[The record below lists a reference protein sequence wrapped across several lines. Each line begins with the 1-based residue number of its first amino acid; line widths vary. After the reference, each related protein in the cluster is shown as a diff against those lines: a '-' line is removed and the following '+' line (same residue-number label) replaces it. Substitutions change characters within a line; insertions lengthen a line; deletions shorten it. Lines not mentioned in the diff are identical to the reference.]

1 MDRAGLIFLLLLLL
15 PACQPRERTLTVA
28 AALLPSEL
36 PAYREIVSQFAHAHG
51 WQVVVVPQQYAE
63 IRRAVAAE
71 AIAGAGTLD
80 VVELDV
86 YSLAAAASDVTVLDQ
101 AAVAPELAAFDPEAV
116 RAGRIDGLRF
126 LPHRLTWQALLYN
139 HAVLG
144 EAPPTWEALRAVAHA
159 HPGRIAVK
167 GALYEGLTCDV
178 LPFVWAAGGRADA
191 FDDPGARA
199 AFRLFADLAP
209 DLNSQSAIFR
219 EATAAEAMARGE
231 VVLELNWPFAMS
243 LFSSQGLA
251 PEPIRSAP
259 LPRGP
264 AGSATVLGGGYLA
277 IPRGTRQRDAA
288 LELLRYLVSQ
298 PVQAQLS
305 DRLGWFSARRD
316 AAGGVGGALLEGFTA
331 MRSAVHARPAR
342 ADYRRL
348 SRLWQ
353 DAFRAVAFEHVDP
366 DAALAAAARRW
377 TAESG
382 GSRRSAE

>member
-1 MDRAGLIFLLLLLL
+1 VDRARLIVLPLLLA
-15 PACQPRERTLTVA
+15 ACQPPERTLTIA

-36 PAYREIVSQFAHAHG
+36 PAYRDVVSQFARERG
-51 WQVVVVPQQYAE
+51 WQVVVVPQQYAD

-71 AIAGAGTLD
+71 AIAGSGTLD
-80 VVELDV
+80 VIELDV
-86 YSLAAAASDVTVLDQ
+86 YSLAAAAADVTVLDE
-101 AAVAPELAAFDPEAV
+101 AALAPELAALDPEAV
-116 RAGRIDGLRF
+116 RAARVDGLRF

-144 EAPPTWEALRAVAHA
+144 APPQDWEALRAVADA
-159 HPGRIAVK
+159 HPGRIAIK

-178 LPFVWAAGGRADA
+178 LPFVWAAGGHADA
-191 FDDPGARA
+191 FDDPGAHA
-199 AFRLFADLAP
+199 AFRLFAALAP
-209 DLNSQSAIFR
+209 DLNPQSATLR
-219 EATAAEAMARGE
+219 EATLAEAMARGE

-251 PEPIRSAP
+251 PNPLRSAP

-264 AGSATVLGGGYLA
+264 AGRATVLGGGYLA
-277 IPRGTRQRDAA
+277 VPRGTRQRDAA
-288 LELLRYLVSQ
+288 LELVRYLMSQ
-298 PVQAQLS
+298 PVQAQLR

-316 AAGGVGGALLEGFTA
+316 VPTGDAGALLDGFTV
-331 MRSAVHARPAR
+331 MRAEVRARPAR

-353 DAFRAVAFEHVDP
+353 EAFRAVAFEHVDP
-366 DAALAAAARRW
+366 DTALATAARRW

-382 GSRRSAE
+382 ASRGSAE